1 MSGSA
6 KAGTIAERHACE
18 LRVLPEFA
26 GARSSEARFRR
37 IFFSLTKTYMDVS
50 LSCARSCNQEHT
62 LHFSEMGYDVGP
74 QPAHVTRRHSGPWR
88 KAVDA
93 LDEVG
98 RGGSSNSRLPWGSP
112 CLGARGGLV

>member
-37 IFFSLTKTYMDVS
+37 IFFSLTKTYM
-50 LSCARSCNQEHT
+50 
-62 LHFSEMGYDVGP
+62 
-74 QPAHVTRRHSGPWR
+74 
-88 KAVDA
+88 
-93 LDEVG
+93 EVG
-98 RGGSSNSRLPWGSP
+98 KQEVIRFLPDRPDSPANAASAKPASNFAHPDLWAS
-112 CLGARGGLV
+112 ARVRMSE